1 MKMIINCI
9 KWSRKNYESKT
20 GFGLFFLW
28 TRMVSFLFNNTTGV
42 YNEIVNTLI
51 QSIFQCHYYKHSH
64 IFRWINHTGAQ
75 TRDCIFFLNT
85 MTKIRLS
92 VLRILKRR
100 EVKKIQSQRLDS
112 NRGPPVP
119 TTDSLN
125 HSTAVD

>member
-64 IFRWINHTGAQ
+64 IFQWINYAGAQ
-75 TRDCIFFLNT
+75 TRDCIFSSEYKKPLECPRN
-85 MTKIRLS
+85 S
-92 VLRILKRR
+92 
-100 EVKKIQSQRLDS
+100 ENSKIQSQKLKSKKFEAGAWIR
-112 NRGPPVP
+112 
-119 TTDSLN
+119 
-125 HSTAVD
+125 TADLPHCD